1 MKKRIYLPLLSL
13 ILVFSLF
20 SLVPAAR
27 VFVKE
32 LYDRSFGF
40 AKKAVSSNNSQSENT
55 GSASSSG
62 PRWVLVDTSHTL
74 ADDRH
79 NEYYDVTYSF
89 EEDSDGTVRFTRS
102 GGYYQD
108 ARNYFRS
115 DDYYECM
122 KPPASLT
129 PGQSITMTLKT
140 TVKNYEHASSNGT
153 KAGVHADTAWV
164 QDSSHFKDVLD
175 ANNTYLVVPVTG
187 DTTVT
192 GEFAGTVS
200 TWNVIGS
207 HYEIKF
213 CISNTGTY
221 TWTYELQNVSEK
233 VSSDDED
240 QSSADASEMVSSDD
254 EDRSS
259 ADASEMVSS
268 DDEDQSSAGVS
279 GPRWVLVDTSHTLA
293 DDRHNEYYDV
303 TYSFEEDSDGTVRFT
318 RSGGYY
324 QDARN
329 YFRSDDYYE
338 CMKPPASLTPGQ
350 SITMTLKTTVKNYE
364 HASSNGTKAGVHADT
379 AWVQD
384 SSHFKDV
391 LDANNTYLVVPVTG
405 DTTVTGEFA
414 GTVST
419 WNVIG
424 SHYEIK
430 FCISNT
436 GTYTWTYELQD
447 N

>member
-40 AKKAVSSNNSQSENT
+40 AKKAVSSNDSQSENT
-55 GSASSSG
+55 GSADASG
-62 PRWVLVDTSHTL
+62 PRWILVDTSYTVVEDKHYG
-74 ADDRH
+74 
-79 NEYYDVTYSF
+79 YYDVVHSF
-89 EEDSDGTVRFTRS
+89 EGDSDGTVRFKRS
-102 GGYYQD
+102 GGYFQD
-108 ARNYFRS
+108 GDNYFSS
-115 DDYYECM
+115 DIYYECM

-140 TVKNYEHASSNGT
+140 TVKNYEHASSTGA
-153 KAGVHADTAWV
+153 KPGVHADTSWV
-164 QDSSHFKDVLD
+164 QDAGLFKHVGDE
-175 ANNTYLVVPVTG
+175 NNPYLVVPTPG
-187 DTTVT
+187 DTNVT
-192 GEFAGTVS
+192 GEFTGNARI
-200 TWNVIGS
+200 WNVIGS
-207 HYEIKF
+207 HYEIMY
-213 CISNTGTY
+213 CISNIGTY
-221 TWTYELQNVSEK
+221 TWRYELQNVSEK

-240 QSSADASEMVSSDD
+240 QSSADASEKVSSDD

-391 LDANNTYLVVPVTG
+391 LDDNNTYLVVPVTG

>member
-79 NEYYDVTYSF
+79 NGNYDVTYSF

-175 ANNTYLVVPVTG
+175 DNNTYLVVPVTG
-187 DTTVT
+187 DTTV
-192 GEFAGTVS
+192 
-200 TWNVIGS
+200 
-207 HYEIKF
+207 K
-213 CISNTGTY
+213 
-221 TWTYELQNVSEK
+221 
-233 VSSDDED
+233 
-240 QSSADASEMVSSDD
+240 
-254 EDRSS
+254 
-259 ADASEMVSS
+259 
-268 DDEDQSSAGVS
+268 
-279 GPRWVLVDTSHTLA
+279 
-293 DDRHNEYYDV
+293 
-303 TYSFEEDSDGTVRFT
+303 
-318 RSGGYY
+318 
-324 QDARN
+324 
-329 YFRSDDYYE
+329 
-338 CMKPPASLTPGQ
+338 
-350 SITMTLKTTVKNYE
+350 
-364 HASSNGTKAGVHADT
+364 
-379 AWVQD
+379 
-384 SSHFKDV
+384 
-391 LDANNTYLVVPVTG
+391 
-405 DTTVTGEFA
+405 GEFA